1 MKVIVDPNDVRR
13 FANLLEE
20 RAADLKRLDS
30 AISRS
35 LLDLQATWKDA
46 RYNQFNNRYE
56 EASLQLQ
63 QFLDHAER
71 YAAYLRRKI
80 VPIER
85 YLERRF

>member
-1 MKVIVDPNDVRR
+1 MKVIVNPTDVRR

-20 RAADLKRLDS
+20 RAADLKQLDS
-30 AISRS
+30 AISRA

-46 RYNQFNNRYE
+46 RYGQFERHYE

-71 YAAYLRRKI
+71 YAGYLRRKI

>member
-1 MKVIVDPNDVRR
+1 MKVIVNPDDVRR
-13 FANLLEE
+13 FASLLEE
-20 RAADLKRLDS
+20 RAADLKQLDS
-30 AISRS
+30 AISRA
-35 LLDLQATWKDA
+35 LLDLQTTWKDA
-46 RYNQFNNRYE
+46 RYEQFERRYE

-71 YAAYLRRKI
+71 YATYLRRKI